1 VFGPTGYV
9 QVTGDILPATTL
21 SYNLGSSTILW
32 NQLYIDNI
40 NLSTLSVS
48 SITAN
53 TAVISSIS
61 SAYIRVGLLEGATI
75 TGVSDARMKQ
85 DCEPVT
91 NSLSVI
97 TQMNPVYYN
106 WIDRSTLH
114 TPFKEIGFLAQELEV
129 VLPHVVGTGDTKS
142 IAYGNLTALLI
153 AGMKEQQMQLQH
165 LQQEVSTL
173 RSHM

>member
-1 VFGPTGYV
+1 MGT
-9 QVTGDILPATTL
+9 
-21 SYNLGSSTILW
+21 
-32 NQLYIDNI
+32 
-40 NLSTLSVS
+40 
-48 SITAN
+48 
-53 TAVISSIS
+53 
-61 SAYIRVGLLEGATI
+61 LEGATI

-129 VLPHVVGTGDTKS
+129 VLPNVVGTGDPKS

-153 AGMKEQQMQLQH
+153 AGMKEQQTQLQS
-165 LQQEVSTL
+165 LQQEFSTFK
-173 RSHM
+173 SQM